1 MILAVAITYFL
12 IIIIGAGL
20 VTRKRVKSAADFS
33 NAGKS
38 MGWGLVAFTFVLIPL
53 GSGHSMSLWEQATGP
68 LAASTL
74 WWALCVGAIFMPIM
88 MLWLG
93 PLARRSGC
101 ITFPQITKNMYGR
114 GMGWMHACITIGSM
128 TGLCAAEIIATGAA
142 IYALSDG
149 ALPLYPWGILISFV
163 FVLLY
168 VVFGGMLQMAWI
180 SVVNSIVMIVGSF
193 LALIMI
199 VGYVGSNLIFGGAV
213 GLDAVQAVY
222 ESQGALSKLTQ
233 FDMGHTELW
242 FGIII
247 PVIFL
252 HLTAAGVSQ
261 PHNMP
266 FFAAKSEQD
275 CRKGIFLASAINTM
289 SAVPWV
295 AIALIGMAIPAVIA
309 AGGDNLGKL
318 IVPIVALQAL
328 PKPIVGILMVS
339 LLSMTLSTAGALV
352 IGNASL
358 LTNDIIKGALFP
370 KISEKSELLVT
381 RICVLVCGLVCLV
394 PALNL
399 PVIMPVFLW
408 CFTFSMPIFVNYI
421 MGMYVKVNK
430 TAAWLNI
437 IIGYTVAFIWT
448 FTPPAGIPFPFNI
461 SMYPVLTISI
471 VCGIVLPLVLPGGT
485 PAKIKDIKKMSET
498 APALGTSG
506 SL

>member
-1 MILAVAITYFL
+1 MILAVAIIYFL
-12 IIIIGAGL
+12 IIIVGAGL
-20 VTRKRVKSAADFS
+20 LTRKKIKSANDF
-33 NAGKS
+33 NDAGKS

-74 WWALCVGAIFMPIM
+74 WWALGVGAIFMPIM

-101 ITFPQITKNMYGR
+101 ITFPQITRNMYGR

-128 TGLCAAEIIATGAA
+128 TGICAAEIIATGAA

-149 ALPLYPWGILISFV
+149 ALPLYPWGILLSFV

-168 VVFGGMLQMAWI
+168 VLLGGMLQMAWI
-180 SVVNSIVMIVGSF
+180 SVVNSIVMIGGSF

-199 VGYVGSNLIFGGAV
+199 AVWVGANLTFGDAV

-222 ESQGALSKLTQ
+222 ESQGALSKLSQ
-233 FDMGHTELW
+233 FNLGNMGIW
-242 FGIII
+242 FGLII

-266 FFAAKSEQD
+266 FFAARSEQD
-275 CRKGIFLASAINTM
+275 CRKGIFVASAINAM

-295 AIALIGMAIPAVIA
+295 AIALIGVAIPAVVA
-309 AGGDNLGKL
+309 AGGENLGKL

-339 LLSMTLSTAGALV
+339 LLSATLSTAGAIVL
-352 IGNASL
+352 GNASL
-358 LTNDIIKGALFP
+358 LEKDIIKGALFP
-370 KISEKSELLVT
+370 NLSEKSELLVT
-381 RICVLVCGLVCLV
+381 RICILVCGLACLI
-394 PALNL
+394 PALKL
-399 PVIMPVFLW
+399 PVIMPVFIW

-437 IIGYTVAFIWT
+437 IIGYSVAFIWT
-448 FTPPAGIPFPFNI
+448 FTPPAGIPFPFNFT
-461 SMYPVLTISI
+461 MYPVLTISI
-471 VCGIVLPLVLPGGT
+471 ICGIILPLVLPGGSH
-485 PAKIKDIKKMSET
+485 AKFDDIKKMSEMNL
-498 APALGTSG
+498 ALEASEEV
-506 SL
+506 